1 MVVVADAGKRQQLVA
16 IGDRHRAD
24 VQLLDQH
31 LGHLHAILFVESLT
45 QDPLG
50 GRRHLQRRGG
60 KGGGVLLKH
69 RPFIQQNAHKQRRTD
84 GIGDHHRR
92 GNALH
97 QMQGV
102 LERAGNQQNDHHLHQ
117 LGHEGDR
124 PGGQRA
130 KDFVRPAAFD
140 QHAVHQTAQQPLNDG
155 GDHAA

>member
-24 VQLLDQH
+24 VQLLGSAP
-31 LGHLHAILFVESLT
+31 GHLHAILFVESLT

-60 KGGGVLLKH
+60 KGGGVLLEH
-69 RPFIQQNAHKQRRTD
+69 RPFIQQNAHKQRRSD

-102 LERAGNQQNDHHLHQ
+102 LGT
-117 LGHEGDR
+117 
-124 PGGQRA
+124 GGQSA
-130 KDFVRPAAFD
+130 E
-140 QHAVHQTAQQPLNDG
+140 
-155 GDHAA
+155 

>member
-24 VQLLDQH
+24 VQLLDKH
-31 LGHLHAILFVESLT
+31 LGHLHAVLFVEPLT

-60 KGGGVLLKH
+60 KSGGVLLEH
-69 RPFIQQNAHKQRRTD
+69 RPLVQQNAHKQRRTD
-84 GIGDHHRR
+84 GIGHHHRR

-124 PGGQRA
+124 PGGERA

-140 QHAVHQTAQQPLNDG
+140 QHAVHQTAQ
-155 GDHAA
+155 